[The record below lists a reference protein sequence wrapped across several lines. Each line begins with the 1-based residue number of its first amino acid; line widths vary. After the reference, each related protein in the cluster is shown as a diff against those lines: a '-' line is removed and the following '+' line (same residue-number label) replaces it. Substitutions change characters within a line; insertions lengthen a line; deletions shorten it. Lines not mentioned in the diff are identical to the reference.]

1 MLRGIFKAVK
11 TAIILSIRAFFKF
24 KGKIVVLIFI
34 CWFKFR
40 KVVSQNRVV
49 AKIGILRLLQ
59 QQISRLLL
67 AKFSNPN
74 LKNRNLKVRY
84 LVLVLNLKEVILP
97 KREFEPFKLALFFKS
112 DFAEKFDDFKFI

>member
-40 KVVSQNRVV
+40 KVISQNRVV
-49 AKIGILRLLQ
+49 AKTGILRLLQ
-59 QQISRLLL
+59 QQISRLFIV
-67 AKFSNPN
+67 KFSNSN
-74 LKNRNLKVRY
+74 LKNRNLKVKY
-84 LVLVLNLKEVILP
+84 LALVLNLKEVILS
-97 KREFEPFKLALFFKS
+97 KREFEPFKIALYFKS
-112 DFAEKFDDFKFI
+112 DFS